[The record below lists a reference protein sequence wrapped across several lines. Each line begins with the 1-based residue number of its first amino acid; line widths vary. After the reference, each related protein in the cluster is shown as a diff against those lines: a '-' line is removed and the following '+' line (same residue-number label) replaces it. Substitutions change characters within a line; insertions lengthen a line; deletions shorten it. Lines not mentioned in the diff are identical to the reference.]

1 MNQRQRTNGCT
12 SERDSALSK
21 WLIARAFEGN
31 RTVTRLKSLEPIA
44 RPSSHRDA
52 PWRSTYIAKSPDGS
66 LTAEIEHAREHSMGN
81 PTIGTLQVHGVCE
94 IPRCSPAFM
103 WSQDSRYL
111 VIPKWHRKFGL
122 LLSQRIVILDFASNE
137 ILTSK
142 FTRWLFI
149 PKMFQH
155 GRLEL
160 TVSSSAGIT
169 WMSKSPLVLRLPDDL
184 RLFRSSP
191 VPVQGDG

>member
-1 MNQRQRTNGCT
+1 MPCT
-12 SERDSALSK
+12 EGRESRFLK
-21 WLIARAFEGN
+21 WLVFRPSSVTAD
-31 RTVTRLKSLEPIA
+31 VTRLESLTPIA
-44 RPSSHRDA
+44 RSSSHRDA
-52 PWRSTYIAKSPDGS
+52 PWRSSYTAKSPDGS

-94 IPRCSPAFM
+94 IPRCNPAIM

-111 VIPKWHRKFGL
+111 AVPKWHRKFGL
-122 LLSQRIVILDFASNE
+122 LLSQRIVILDFASKE
-137 ILTSK
+137 LLTSK

-160 TVSSSAGIT
+160 TISSSAGIT
-169 WMSKSPLVLRLPDDL
+169 WMSTSPMILRFPDDL
-184 RLFRSSP
+184 RLFRSAP
-191 VPVQGDG
+191 MPVQSGG